1 MSGQIKKTKATPA
14 PHLRSRAAPIIERAP
29 LPSLEVQG
37 SAHVVSYVNSAFCSL
52 LGKTREELIGK
63 SFAEIVPGGDKCV
76 PVLDKVYQTGEAAT
90 LAQEADSE
98 PNPTHWLYAIWPAL
112 NANERPVGVIIQLRK
127 ATDFRQ
133 HATAINEALLIAGL
147 RQHQLAEVAERL
159 NAQLKGE
166 ITERE
171 RTQSALQAAKD
182 LLAAQAAD
190 LEVLVAER
198 TEKLRE
204 TVGEL
209 EAFSYSVAHD
219 MRAPL
224 RGMQGYAQIL
234 LQEHASQ
241 LDAVAR
247 PYLERIANSASRMDV
262 LIQDVLDYTRVVQ
275 ADTQLKPVDLDRLVR
290 DVVAIY
296 PGWQPPLAAV
306 HVQGSL
312 PPVLGHEGFLTQCVS
327 NLIGNAVKFVGRNA
341 TPVVRIWA
349 ESANSGV
356 RVWFEDNGIG
366 IAPKDHKRVFRMF
379 EQINSR
385 NEFEGTGMGLTIARK
400 AAERMG
406 GKIGFESELGKG
418 SKFWIELPKAP
429 PP

>member
-1 MSGQIKKTKATPA
+1 MSGQIKKRKATPA
-14 PHLRSRAAPIIERAP
+14 PGLRSRAAPIIERAP

-37 SAHVVSYVNSAFCSL
+37 SAHIVSYVNSAFCSL
-52 LGKTREELIGK
+52 LGKTRGELIGK

-76 PVLDKVYQTGEAAT
+76 PMLDKVYQTGEAAT
-90 LAQEADSE
+90 LAQEVDSE
-98 PNPTHWLYAIWPAL
+98 PAPAHWVYAIWPAL
-112 NANERPVGVIIQLRK
+112 DANERPVGVIIQLTK
-127 ATDFRQ
+127 ALNFRPNSI
-133 HATAINEALLIAGL
+133 AINEALLIAGL
-147 RQHQLAEVAERL
+147 RQHELAGVAERL
-159 NAQLKGE
+159 NAQLRGE
-166 ITERE
+166 IVERQ
-171 RTQSALQAAKD
+171 RTQSALQEAKQ
-182 LLAAQAAD
+182 LLAARAGE
-190 LEVLVAER
+190 LEGLVAER

-204 TVGEL
+204 TIGEL
-209 EAFSYSVAHD
+209 EGFSYSVAHD

-224 RGMQGYAQIL
+224 RGMQGYAKLL

-241 LDAVAR
+241 LDADAR
-247 PYLERIANSASRMDV
+247 LYLERIASSASRMDA
-262 LIQDVLDYTRVVQ
+262 LIQDVLNYTRVLQ
-275 ADTQLKPVDLDRLVR
+275 ADTQTKPVDLDRLVR

-296 PGWQPPLAAV
+296 PDWQPPRAAV
-306 HVQGSL
+306 HVDGSL

-349 ESANSGV
+349 ESSNHGV

-406 GKIGFESELGKG
+406 GKIGLESELGKG
-418 SKFWIELPKAP
+418 SKFWIELPKTP
-429 PP
+429 LT